1 MQVLR
6 NSYQPADEER
16 QDAMTA
22 CQARNVRSHIIN
34 KTTRKLLIEL
44 ALPTARFQFRLCSTK
59 CGISLFKEE
68 PRLNLKTSY
77 NIRSVKHVRSV
88 IFLIISVFLLFTNN
102 FNAV

>member
-44 ALPTARFQFRLCSTK
+44 ALPTARFLFRLCCNKS
-59 CGISLFKEE
+59 GLSLFKEE
-68 PRLNLKTSY
+68 PRLNFNKLD
-77 NIRSVKHVRSV
+77 NICSV
-88 IFLIISVFLLFTNN
+88 
-102 FNAV
+102 